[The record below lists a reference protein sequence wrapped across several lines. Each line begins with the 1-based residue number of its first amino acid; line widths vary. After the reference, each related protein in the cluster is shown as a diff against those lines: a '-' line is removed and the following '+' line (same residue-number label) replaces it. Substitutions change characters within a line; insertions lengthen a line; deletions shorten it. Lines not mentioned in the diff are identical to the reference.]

1 MDTMQIER
9 ESACHFIEQVMKAF
23 SKCLGLDPSSAEN
36 IQYRVV
42 ENNGEVT
49 SSIISR
55 AFKRPPKP
63 PLSAGRGPQINL
75 SSS

>member
-1 MDTMQIER
+1 MDTVHRER

-23 SKCLGLDPSSAEN
+23 SKCLGLDPTAEK
-36 IQYRVV
+36 IQYRTI
-42 ENNGEVT
+42 ENDGEVT

-63 PLSAGRGPQINL
+63 PLSAGRGAQINI

>member
-1 MDTMQIER
+1 MDTVQRER
-9 ESACHFIEQVMKAF
+9 DSACHFIEQVVKAF
-23 SKCLGLDPSSAEN
+23 SKCLGLDPTAEK
-36 IQYRVV
+36 IQYRTI
-42 ENNGEVT
+42 ENDGEVT

-63 PLSAGRGPQINL
+63 RLSAGRGAQINI